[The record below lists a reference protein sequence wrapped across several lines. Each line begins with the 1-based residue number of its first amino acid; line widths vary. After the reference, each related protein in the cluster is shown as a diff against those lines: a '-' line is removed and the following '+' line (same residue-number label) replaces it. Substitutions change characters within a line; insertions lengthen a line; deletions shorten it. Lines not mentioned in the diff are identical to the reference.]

1 MKNNKGKV
9 YIIGAG
15 PGDPEL
21 ISVKGYKLLQKAE
34 CVLYDFLSPFE
45 LVRELR
51 PECEV
56 ICVGKA
62 DGMHLKEQD
71 EINQLLLEK
80 ARQYDCVVR
89 LKGGDPFL
97 FSRGIEEA
105 RFLAGHGI
113 PFEVVPGITS
123 AFAAAA
129 IAGIPLTIK
138 DKFSSVA
145 VVTGRKHDK
154 DAQIDAPDCATLIYL
169 MGVSNIANII
179 VALRKSGRPDDMPC
193 AFVEKATHKDSR
205 VIAATIGTIERE
217 TERAQVK
224 APAVLIV
231 GEVVS
236 HVIRGT

>member
-1 MKNNKGKV
+1 MKNNKTKV

-34 CVLYDFLSPFE
+34 CVLYDFLSPRE
-45 LVRELR
+45 LVSELR

-71 EINQLLLEK
+71 EINRLLLEK
-80 ARQYDCVVR
+80 AGQYDRVVR

-105 RFLAGHGI
+105 RFLSEHGI
-113 PFEVVPGITS
+113 PFEVVPGISS

-129 IAGIPLTIK
+129 SAGIPLTMK
-138 DKFSSVA
+138 DTYSSVA
-145 VVTGRKHDK
+145 VITGRKHDK
-154 DAQIDAPDCATLIYL
+154 DAEIEAPDCATLIYL
-169 MGVSNIANII
+169 MAVSNIAN
-179 VALRKSGRPDDMPC
+179 VVKALQKSGRPNDMPC

-205 VIAATIGTIERE
+205 VITATIGMITRE
-217 TERAQVK
+217 TARAKVRS
-224 APAVLIV
+224 PAVLIV
-231 GEVVS
+231 GEVVR
-236 HVIRGT
+236 HVIRGI